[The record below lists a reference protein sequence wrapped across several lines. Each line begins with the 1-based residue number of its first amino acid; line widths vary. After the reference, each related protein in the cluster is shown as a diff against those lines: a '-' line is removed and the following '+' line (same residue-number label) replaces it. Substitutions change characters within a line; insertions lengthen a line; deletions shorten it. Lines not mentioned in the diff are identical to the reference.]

1 MRQKLV
7 VSLFVLAFSPLIWS
21 AVQRPL
27 NDGEI
32 AQVMEVCQKIRFE
45 SASMALKK
53 ASTEELKNFAGYILT
68 EYREEISPVPVFE
81 KDQNKTVLELK
92 KTVREISEKLSK
104 LKGAEFDKAYLQ
116 AQLDLHRRLLMEIE
130 KTLIP
135 AAKSPELKKA
145 LSKVHDQM
153 EEYVDETLDAY
164 ISVRK

>member
-1 MRQKLV
+1 L
-7 VSLFVLAFSPLIWS
+7 P
-21 AVQRPL
+21 
-27 NDGEI
+27 
-32 AQVMEVCQKIRFE
+32 
-45 SASMALKK
+45 
-53 ASTEELKNFAGYILT
+53 
-68 EYREEISPVPVFE
+68 
-81 KDQNKTVLELK
+81 NKTALDLK